1 MRFDSYVSYGEIRK
15 TPKEL
20 PPERSSSFC
29 FVISLL
35 ADHAVILT

>member
-20 PPERSSSFC
+20 PPRKEQLF
-29 FVISLL
+29 LL
-35 ADHAVILT
+35 